1 MATLLLSPYLNPT
14 AHLSKSLLMAE
25 NFNLDNLQV
34 SPCPSPGVTPI
45 PTPVGGSP
53 NVSPLGSPA
62 SSSTELPHLPVD
74 RVLSPVVL
82 RRRLAIS
89 SAGGRDP
96 SGDEDEDDGPPSA
109 TRPRMKRRGAVSYNA
124 NDSSAMYIRYLGEF
138 SCRKR
143 RPNLFFL
150 SFIVEAIVR
159 SKERPFMIH
168 GRLPLL
174 PNDSKKGL
182 FFNIML
188 K

>member
-96 SGDEDEDDGPPSA
+96 SGDEDEDEGPPSA
-109 TRPRMKRRGAVSYNA
+109 TRPRMKRRGAVSYNP

-138 SCRKR
+138 SCRK
-143 RPNLFFL
+143 
-150 SFIVEAIVR
+150 E
-159 SKERPFMIH
+159 KT
-168 GRLPLL
+168 
-174 PNDSKKGL
+174 
-182 FFNIML
+182 
-188 K
+188 